1 MLYHDDHKLFKN
13 KCFNIAFYLY
23 TLYFML
29 LEFYSKTVYII
40 KSQSSYVACGPT
52 IVKVVLSFANVSSN
66 CQQGMGQFGGVGASG
81 TNATKRAVLC
91 VGRKYVRR
99 QH

>member
-1 MLYHDDHKLFKN
+1 MLYHDDQKLFKN

-66 CQQGMGQFGGVGASG
+66 CQQGMGQFGGLKSVEASG
-81 TNATKRAVLC
+81 NDTKPKESC
-91 VGRKYVRR
+91 VVCRP
-99 QH
+99 

>member
-1 MLYHDDHKLFKN
+1 
-13 KCFNIAFYLY
+13 
-23 TLYFML
+23 ML
-29 LEFYSKTVYII
+29 LEFYIKTVYII
-40 KSQSSYVACGPT
+40 HGSYVACGPT

-66 CQQGMGQFGGVGASG
+66 CQEGMGQFGGVGASG

>member
-1 MLYHDDHKLFKN
+1 MW
-13 KCFNIAFYLY
+13 A
-23 TLYFML
+23 
-29 LEFYSKTVYII
+29 S
-40 KSQSSYVACGPT
+40 GPT
-52 IVKVVLSFANVSSN
+52 IVKVVFSFANVSSN

>member
-1 MLYHDDHKLFKN
+1 
-13 KCFNIAFYLY
+13 
-23 TLYFML
+23 ML

-66 CQQGMGQFGGVGASG
+66 CQKRMGQFGGLESVVDSG
-81 TNATKRAVLC
+81 
-91 VGRKYVRR
+91 
-99 QH
+99 

>member
-1 MLYHDDHKLFKN
+1 MTIKNSSKINVLILHFICILYARIFILRPF
-13 KCFNIAFYLY
+13 ILY
-23 TLYFML
+23 TVVMW
-29 LEFYSKTVYII
+29 
-40 KSQSSYVACGPT
+40 ACGPT

-66 CQQGMGQFGGVGASG
+66 CQKGMGQFGGVGDSG